1 MNSISQIKTVVTD
14 GPEGATTAMMIAV
27 NIDEPASA
35 EAFVSHVM
43 DQFKLHRTMAP
54 PSTSM
59 LLITMVGGM
68 SAEQFAARWRE
79 LAKRDDAARSCMS
92 LMRVAD
98 VVQGTRKGQQLSKAS
113 LLATDRKKPWW
124 KFW

>member
-14 GPEGATTAMMIAV
+14 GAEGATTAMMIAV
-27 NIDEPASA
+27 NMDEPATA
-35 EAFVSHVM
+35 EAFVSQVM

-68 SAEQFAARWRE
+68 SAEQFAARWKE
-79 LAKRDDAARSCMS
+79 LAKSDAAARSYLS

-98 VVQGTRKGQQLSKAS
+98 VVQGTKKGQQLSKAS
-113 LLATDRKKPWW
+113 LLSNDGKRPWW